1 MFPWKYFFDG
11 KDQENTKTRGGK
23 GQIRKIQKKQEGKNG
38 GKKKK
43 RFFTYVEVP
52 ILLLCSPLVGNVLSL
67 PQESPLCDPPSG
79 ELPTRMGTSPT
90 TKLGSIPKI
99 FLVSCLTSSQIWHIL

>member
-23 GQIRKIQKKQEGKNG
+23 GQSRKIQKKQEGKNG

-52 ILLLCSPLVGNVLSL
+52 ILLLCSPLVGNVLRL
-67 PQESPLCDPPSG
+67 PQEPLCVTLLKENFPLVWEPP
-79 ELPTRMGTSPT
+79 L
-90 TKLGSIPKI
+90 K
-99 FLVSCLTSSQIWHIL
+99 QN